1 MIIAVNKCPQ
11 NITLKAFNLSPQ
23 IYIYYLCF
31 NFPENGWVSTCLLEC
46 AIMPILTLALAPS
59 LIPGLARADINLGP
73 RAPTLVE
80 MGFYMPSLI
89 PDLARA
95 DIKLGPR
102 APTLV
107 YLHAR
112 A

>member
-23 IYIYYLCF
+23 IYILSLF
-31 NFPENGWVSTCLLEC
+31 QFPQKW
-46 AIMPILTLALAPS
+46 
-59 LIPGLARADINLGP
+59 
-73 RAPTLVE
+73 
-80 MGFYMPSLI
+80 MGFYVPFRMRNN
-89 PDLARA
+89 ART
-95 DIKLGPR
+95 DINLGPR

>member
-1 MIIAVNKCPQ
+1 MFSKCLFQ
-11 NITLKAFNLSPQ
+11 FSPKW
-23 IYIYYLCF
+23 IGMEIGFY
-31 NFPENGWVSTCLLEC
+31 V
-46 AIMPILTLALAPS
+46 PS
-59 LIPGLARADINLGP
+59 LIQDLARADINLGP

-80 MGFYMPSLI
+80 MGFYVPSLI

-95 DIKLGPR
+95 DIKPGPR